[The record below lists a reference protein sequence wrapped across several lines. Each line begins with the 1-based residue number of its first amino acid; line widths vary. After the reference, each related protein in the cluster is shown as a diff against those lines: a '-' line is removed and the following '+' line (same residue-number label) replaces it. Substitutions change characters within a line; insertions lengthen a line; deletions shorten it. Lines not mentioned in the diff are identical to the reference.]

1 MWGELI
7 GGAGSLFSF
16 GSARSAAKKQKKIN
30 AMNIK
35 SMKETNAEEER
46 RLEAGIIDSESLMGA
61 MSAASGVQSTGSRG
75 LAIADTKKENAAQLA
90 WLKKSGTQQVKA
102 AKMGGQLQVKQLQN
116 QAISSLFSGA
126 SQIAS
131 SGLFSSAPA
140 PKAP

>member
-1 MWGELI
+1 MWGAI
-7 GGAGSLFSF
+7 IAGGGALF
-16 GSARSAAKKQKKIN
+16 GAASALSGAEKQKRIN
-30 AMNIK
+30 AMNVDL
-35 SMKETNAEEER
+35 MKQTNAEEER
-46 RLEAGIIDSESLMGA
+46 RLESGIIDSESLMGA

-90 WLKKSGTQQVKA
+90 WLKKSGAQQVKA

>member
-1 MWGELI
+1 MWGEI
-7 GGAGSLFSF
+7 ISGGGSLFGFAS
-16 GSARSAAKKQKKIN
+16 SRSAAKKQKRIN

-35 SMKETNAEEER
+35 SMEETNREEQR
-46 RLEAGIIDSESLMGA
+46 RLETDIVDSESLMGA

-90 WLKKSGTQQVKA
+90 WLKKSGAQQVKA
-102 AKMGGQLQVKQLQN
+102 AKMGGQLQVSQLKN

-140 PKAP
+140 PKE